1 MTPKVVRAGPSQVEI
16 FDRVLDKGIVIDA
29 WARVS
34 VVGIELLTV
43 DTRVVVASIA
53 TYFEHSDALAQL
65 PNTGA
70 PARRVS
76 AAGASATPLSL
87 DGSRTAEPRL
97 RIHGAPARLHRPRRI
112 GRLPRGRR
120 GDPRAPGAQRPVEL
134 MRDTPLPLERT
145 CPKCGRDVTDQDH
158 HAENAELALARAE
171 GRPGGGMVQAWQHK
185 KCPTGT

>member
-1 MTPKVVRAGPSQVEI
+1 MTPKVVRPGPSQVEI

-70 PARRVS
+70 PASRVF
-76 AAGASATPLSL
+76 AAGASTAHLSL
-87 DGSRTAEPRL
+87 DVLRTSEPSL
-97 RIHGAPARLHRPRRI
+97 RIQGAPARPRR
-112 GRLPRGRR
+112 
-120 GDPRAPGAQRPVEL
+120 
-134 MRDTPLPLERT
+134 
-145 CPKCGRDVTDQDH
+145 
-158 HAENAELALARAE
+158 
-171 GRPGGGMVQAWQHK
+171 
-185 KCPTGT
+185 

>member
-70 PARRVS
+70 PARRVF
-76 AAGASATPLSL
+76 AAGASAAHLSL

-97 RIHGAPARLHRPRRI
+97 RIHGAPARLRRPSNRAPPAWSSRGSACAWRATAGGTDEGHADAIGTHLSKVRARRHGSRPPRGECGTGSCPRR
-112 GRLPRGRR
+112 GSTRR
-120 GDPRAPGAQRPVEL
+120 RHGA
-134 MRDTPLPLERT
+134 
-145 CPKCGRDVTDQDH
+145 G
-158 HAENAELALARAE
+158 LAA
-171 GRPGGGMVQAWQHK
+171 
-185 KCPTGT
+185 